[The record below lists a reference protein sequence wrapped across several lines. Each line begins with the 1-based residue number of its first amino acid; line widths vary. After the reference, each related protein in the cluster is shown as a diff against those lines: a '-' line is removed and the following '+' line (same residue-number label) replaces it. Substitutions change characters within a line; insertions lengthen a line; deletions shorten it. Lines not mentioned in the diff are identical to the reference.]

1 MYYMNRTIF
10 KIGLLP
16 SVFFC
21 FNGLY
26 AQNTDSTKASK
37 IDEIVVT
44 AYGVKKEKKALGYSF
59 QDVKGQTLVD
69 AKETNVTNALVGKVS
84 GLQVIK
90 AGFGPASS
98 SRINLRGFNSF
109 KGDNQPL
116 IVVDGVPLSNSLGSK
131 PRKNDGNY
139 NNDFWNPDLDMGN
152 GLSDINAD
160 DIESISVLK
169 GGAASALYGSR
180 GGNGVILITTKT
192 GKKKGG
198 LGITYSTSLGFETL
212 FMKPD
217 MQKSF
222 GLGLTGIPNP
232 ANSDNTSSWGPSFET
247 SGAKRYD
254 NLKNFF
260 KTGINSQHTL
270 SFQENLGEGTSLY
283 TSANYLNDNSQIP
296 NSKYERFNFMAK
308 MNSTFGANKRWT
320 SEMKAQYISTKA
332 KNRPSGGQGDGNYYP
347 TILLMPQDID
357 IRSYREGQTQN
368 EVTSRWIT
376 PNGINPYWTAYNA
389 LNADK
394 KDRFLLN
401 GYLKYQFNDWL
412 SADVRLGTDFY
423 SLNSD
428 ARVWTGSSRKNSYA
442 TNEEKFYENNYIASL
457 TAKKDN
463 LFGKWGGSV
472 SVYGQMMES
481 RTKAMYFATQN
492 LILPN
497 VFSVS
502 NTSDLAAIANN
513 EVDFWKK
520 INSVFA
526 AAEINYDGYWF
537 INATARNDWS
547 STLNLE
553 NRSYFYPSISTSL
566 VLTEMLNKMNGTT
579 SKVLTF
585 AKLRAAY
592 AVTGNSLNPYEL
604 YNDYVPST
612 DPTGHI
618 ILSRKKILYNAN
630 LQAEKLK
637 TFEVGLDLKFFNRVS
652 LDVSYFNNNATKQLI
667 DLPMNP
673 LSGYEK
679 MKISSGGLHNRGIE
693 VVANSDIFKNENFVW
708 NINANFSKLKSVI
721 DEINDQVSI
730 YPLGGFDNAGFFA
743 QVGKPY
749 GAIYGTKF
757 LRVEDANSPYFG
769 KLIVG
774 ENGLPQ
780 AAPDP
785 AYLGDQNPRALFGFT
800 NSFVYKNI
808 GLSFLIDGRI
818 GGKFF
823 SSTQVALQRAGL
835 AADTA
840 PGGRRDNFVVDAVVA
855 QAGGGYTNNTKE
867 VTQQDYWAAVT
878 TGNLGITEQNIYD
891 ATNIRL
897 RNIQVSYSFPK
908 SIFQKLALQSAK
920 VSFTANNVWMI
931 YSKAKGIDPESVFA
945 INSNAVGF
953 ENMAFPTTRSYLFTI
968 TLGF

>member
-1 MYYMNRTIF
+1 
-10 KIGLLP
+10 
-16 SVFFC
+16 
-21 FNGLY
+21 
-26 AQNTDSTKASK
+26 
-37 IDEIVVT
+37 
-44 AYGVKKEKKALGYSF
+44 
-59 QDVKGQTLVD
+59 
-69 AKETNVTNALVGKVS
+69 
-84 GLQVIK
+84 
-90 AGFGPASS
+90 
-98 SRINLRGFNSF
+98 
-109 KGDNQPL
+109 
-116 IVVDGVPLSNSLGSK
+116 
-131 PRKNDGNY
+131 
-139 NNDFWNPDLDMGN
+139 
-152 GLSDINAD
+152 
-160 DIESISVLK
+160 
-169 GGAASALYGSR
+169 
-180 GGNGVILITTKT
+180 
-192 GKKKGG
+192 
-198 LGITYSTSLGFETL
+198 
-212 FMKPD
+212 
-217 MQKSF
+217 
-222 GLGLTGIPNP
+222 
-232 ANSDNTSSWGPSFET
+232 
-247 SGAKRYD
+247 
-254 NLKNFF
+254 
-260 KTGINSQHTL
+260 
-270 SFQENLGEGTSLY
+270 
-283 TSANYLNDNSQIP
+283 
-296 NSKYERFNFMAK
+296 
-308 MNSTFGANKRWT
+308 
-320 SEMKAQYISTKA
+320 
-332 KNRPSGGQGDGNYYP
+332 
-347 TILLMPQDID
+347 MPQNID
-357 IRSYREGQTQN
+357 IRDYQAGQTQN
-368 EVTSRWIT
+368 DITSRWIT
-376 PNGINPYWTAYNA
+376 PNGINPYWSAYNS

-481 RTKAMYFATQN
+481 RTKALYFSTQN
-492 LILPN
+492 LIVPN
-497 VFSVS
+497 VFSVN
-502 NTSDLAAIANN
+502 NTSDLAGIANN

-547 STLNLE
+547 STLTIE

-566 VLTEMLNKMNGTT
+566 VLTEMLNKLNGTT
-579 SKVLTF
+579 SKILTF

-604 YNDYVPST
+604 YNTYKLGA
-612 DPTGHI
+612 DPGGHAV
-618 ILSRKKILYNAN
+618 LGRKKILYNSN
-630 LQAEKLK
+630 LQAEELK
-637 TFEVGLDLKFFNRVS
+637 TFEVGADLKFFNRVS
-652 LDVSYFNNNATKQLI
+652 LDLSYFRNSASGQLI

-673 LSGYEK
+673 LSGYEAK
-679 MKISSGGLHNRGIE
+679 KISSGGLRNSGIE
-693 VVANSDIFKNENFVW
+693 IVLNTDIFKNEVFAW
-708 NINANFSKLKSVI
+708 NVNANFSKLKSVI
-721 DEINDQVSI
+721 DKIDDNVLK
-730 YPLGGFDNAGFFA
+730 YPLAGFDNVGIFA
-743 QVGKPY
+743 EVGRPY

-757 LRVEDANSPYFG
+757 LRVEDPNSPNFG

-780 AAPDP
+780 ATPDQY
-785 AYLGDQNPRALFGFT
+785 YLGDQTPRALFGFT

-808 GLSFLIDGRI
+808 GFSFLIDGRI
-818 GGKFF
+818 GGKFY
-823 SSTQVALQRAGL
+823 SSTQSALQKVGL

-840 PGGRRDNFVVDAVVA
+840 PGGRRDNFVLDAVV
-855 QAGGGYTNNTKE
+855 QQNGGGYVSNTKE
-867 VTQQDYWAAVT
+867 ITQQDYWAAVT
-878 TGNLGITEQNIYD
+878 AGNLGITEQNIYD

-897 RNIQVSYSFPK
+897 RNVQVSYSFPK

>member
-1 MYYMNRTIF
+1 MNKTII
-10 KIGLLP
+10 KAGLL
-16 SVFFC
+16 SSLFFC
-21 FNGLY
+21 FTELS
-26 AQNTDSTKASK
+26 AQRTDSAKVGK
-37 IDEIVVT
+37 IDEVVVT
-44 AYGVKKEKKALGYSF
+44 AYGVKKEKKSLGYSF

-69 AKETNVTNALVGKVS
+69 AKETNVTNALAGKVA

-90 AGFGPASS
+90 GGFGAASS
-98 SRINLRGFNSF
+98 SKINLRGFNSL

-116 IVVDGVPLSNSLGSK
+116 IVVDGVPLSNSAGSK
-131 PRKNDGNY
+131 AKQNDGY
-139 NNDFWNPDLDMGN
+139 FNNDFWNPDLDMGN
-152 GLSDINAD
+152 GLADINAD

-192 GKKKGG
+192 GKRKGG
-198 LGITYSTSLGFETL
+198 LGITYSTSLGFESI

-222 GLGLTGIPNP
+222 GLGLNGV
-232 ANSDNTSSWGPSFET
+232 ANSAHSDNSSSWGPALDGSNM
-247 SGAKRYD
+247 KRYD

-296 NSKYERFNFMAK
+296 NSKFERFNFMAK
-308 MNSTFGANKRWT
+308 MNSNFGANKRWT
-320 SEMKAQYISTKA
+320 SEVKVQYISTKA
-332 KNRPSGGQGDGNYYP
+332 KNRPSGGKGDGNYYP
-347 TILLMPQDID
+347 NILLMPQNID
-357 IRSYREGQTQN
+357 IRDYEQGQTQN
-368 EVTSRWIT
+368 DVKSRWIT
-376 PNGINPYWTAYNA
+376 PTGINPYWSAYNS

-412 SADVRLGTDFY
+412 SGDVRVGTDFY
-423 SLNSD
+423 ALNAD
-428 ARVWTGSSRKNSYA
+428 ARVWTGSSRRNSYA
-442 TNEEKFYENNYIASL
+442 TSEEKFYENNYIASL

-463 LFGKWGGSV
+463 LFGKWGGSL

-481 RTKAMYFATQN
+481 RTKAIYFSTQN
-492 LILPN
+492 LIVPN
-497 VFSVS
+497 AFSVN
-502 NTSDLAAIANN
+502 NTSDIAGIANN
-513 EVDFWKK
+513 EIDFWKK

-526 AAEINYDGYWF
+526 SAEINYDGYWF

-547 STLNLE
+547 STLILE

-566 VLTEMLNKMNGTT
+566 VLTEMLNKLNGTN

-604 YNDYVPST
+604 YNTYKLGA
-612 DPTGHI
+612 DPGGHA
-618 ILSRKKILYNAN
+618 ILGRKKILYDPN
-630 LQAEKLK
+630 LHAEKLK
-637 TFEVGLDLKFFNRVS
+637 TFEVGADLKFFNRVS
-652 LDVSYFNNNATKQLI
+652 LDVSYFRNTATDQLI

-673 LSGYEK
+673 LSGYENK
-679 MKISSGGLHNRGIE
+679 KISSGGLSNSGIE
-693 VVANSDIFKNENFVW
+693 IVVNTDIFKKQNFTW
-708 NINANFSKLKSVI
+708 NVNANFSKLKSVI
-721 DEINDQVSI
+721 DRIDGEVLK
-730 YPLGGFDNAGFFA
+730 YPLAGFDNVSFFA
-743 QVGKPY
+743 EVGKPY
-749 GAIYGTKF
+749 GSIYGTKF
-757 LRVEDANSPYFG
+757 LRVEDPNSPQYG

-774 ENGLPQ
+774 LNGLPQ
-780 AAPDP
+780 ATAEQY
-785 AYLGDQNPRALFGFT
+785 YLGDQTPRALFGIT
-800 NSFVYKNI
+800 NSFVYKNF

-818 GGKFF
+818 GGKFY
-823 SSTQVALQRAGL
+823 SSTQSALQKVGL
-835 AADTA
+835 ASDTA
-840 PGGRRDNFVVDAVVA
+840 PGGRRDNFVLDAVV
-855 QAGGGYTNNTKE
+855 QQNGGYISNTKE
-867 VTQQDYWAAVT
+867 ITQQDYWAAVT
-878 TGNLGITEQNIYD
+878 AGNLGITEQNIYD

-897 RNIQVSYSFPK
+897 RNIQVSYNFPK
-908 SIFQKLALQSAK
+908 SLFQKFALQSAK

-953 ENMAFPTTRSYLFTI
+953 ENLSFPTTRSYLFSI

>member
-1 MYYMNRTIF
+1 MNRTII

-16 SVFFC
+16 SLFFC
-21 FNGLY
+21 LNGMY
-26 AQNTDSTKASK
+26 AQTKDSIKTSK
-37 IDEIVVT
+37 IDEVVVT

-59 QDVKGQTLVD
+59 QDVKGQALVD
-69 AKETNVTNALVGKVS
+69 AKETNVTNALTGKVA

-90 AGFGPASS
+90 GGFGPASS
-98 SRINLRGFNSF
+98 SKINLRGFNSF

-131 PRKNDGNY
+131 PKQNDGY
-139 NNDFWNPDLDMGN
+139 FNNDFWNPDLDMGN
-152 GLSDINAD
+152 GLGDINAE
-160 DIESISVLK
+160 DIETISVLK

-192 GKKKGG
+192 GKKRGG
-198 LGITYSTSLGFETL
+198 LGITYSTSLGFETI
-212 FMKPD
+212 FMKPE

-222 GLGLTGIPNP
+222 GLGLNGAPNLP
-232 ANSDNTSSWGPSFET
+232 NSDNSSSWGPSIEM
-247 SGAKRYD
+247 SGKQRYD
-254 NLKNFF
+254 NLDNFF

-296 NSKYERFNFMAK
+296 NSRFERFNFMAK

-320 SEMKAQYISTKA
+320 SEVKAQYISTKA
-332 KNRPSGGQGDGNYYP
+332 KNRPSGGKGNGNYYAD
-347 TILLMPQDID
+347 ILQMPQDID
-357 IRSYREGQTQN
+357 IRDYREGQTQN
-368 EVTSRWIT
+368 NVKSRWIT
-376 PNGINPYWTAYNA
+376 PNGINPYWSAYNS

-423 SLNSD
+423 ALNAD
-428 ARVWTGSSRKNSYA
+428 AKVWTGSSRNNAYA
-442 TNEEKFYENNYIASL
+442 TSEEKFYENNYIASI

-481 RTKAMYFATQN
+481 RTKALYFSTQS
-492 LILPN
+492 LIVPN
-497 VFSVS
+497 VFSVV
-502 NTSDLAAIANN
+502 NTKDLAGIANN

-547 STLNLE
+547 STLTIE

-566 VLTEMLNKMNGTT
+566 VVTEMLSKLNGTT

-592 AVTGNSLNPYEL
+592 AITGNSLNPYEL
-604 YNDYVPST
+604 YNTYKLAA
-612 DPTGHI
+612 DPNGQAV
-618 ILSRKKILYNAN
+618 LGRKKILYNSN
-630 LQAEKLK
+630 LHAEKLK
-637 TFEVGLDLKFFNRVS
+637 TFEVGADLKFFNRVS
-652 LDVSYFNNNATKQLI
+652 LDVSYFRNNATGQLI

-673 LSGYEK
+673 LSGYEAK
-679 MKISSGGLHNRGIE
+679 KISSGGLRNSGIE
-693 VVANSDIFKNENFVW
+693 VVLNTDVFKKDNFVW
-708 NINANFSKLKSVI
+708 NVNANFSKLKSTI
-721 DEINDQVSI
+721 DKIDGEVLK
-730 YPLGGFDNAGFFA
+730 YPLSGFDNVTFFA
-743 QVGKPY
+743 EVGRPF

-757 LRVEDANSPYFG
+757 LRVEDPGSPYFG

-780 AAPDP
+780 STAEQY
-785 AYLGDQNPRALFGFT
+785 YLGDQNPRALFGFT
-800 NSFVYKNI
+800 NSFVYKNF

-818 GGKFF
+818 GGKFY
-823 SSTQVALQRAGL
+823 SSTQSALQKAGL

-840 PGGRRDNFVVDAVVA
+840 PGGRRDNFVLDAVV
-855 QAGGGYTNNTKE
+855 QQNGTYTSNTKE

-878 TGNLGITEQNIYD
+878 AGNLGITEQNIYD

-931 YSKAKGIDPESVFA
+931 YSKSKGIDPESVFA

-953 ENMAFPTTRSYLFTI
+953 ENLAFPTTRSYLFTV

>member
-1 MYYMNRTIF
+1 MKKTII
-10 KIGLLP
+10 KAGLLP
-16 SVFFC
+16 SLFFC
-21 FNGLY
+21 FARLS
-26 AQNTDSTKASK
+26 AQHTDSAKVGK
-37 IDEIVVT
+37 IDEVVVT
-44 AYGVKKEKKALGYSF
+44 AYGVKKEKKSLGYSF

-69 AKETNVTNALVGKVS
+69 AKETNVTNALAGKVA

-90 AGFGPASS
+90 GGFGAASS
-98 SRINLRGFNSF
+98 SKINLRGFNSL

-116 IVVDGVPLSNSLGSK
+116 IVVDGIPLSNSAGSK
-131 PRKNDGNY
+131 AKQNDGY
-139 NNDFWNPDLDMGN
+139 FNNDFWNPDLDMGN
-152 GLSDINAD
+152 GLADINAD

-192 GKKKGG
+192 GKRKGG
-198 LGITYSTSLGFETL
+198 LGITYSTSLGFETI

-217 MQKSF
+217 IQHSF
-222 GLGLTGIPNP
+222 GLGLNGVANS
-232 ANSDNTSSWGPSFET
+232 ANSDNSSSWGPAFEGST
-247 SGAKRYD
+247 MKRYD

-296 NSKYERFNFMAK
+296 NSKFERFNFMAK
-308 MNSTFGANKRWT
+308 MNSNFGANKRWT
-320 SEMKAQYISTKA
+320 SEVKVQYISTKA
-332 KNRPSGGQGDGNYYP
+332 KNRPSGGKGDGNYYP
-347 TILLMPQDID
+347 NILLMPQNID
-357 IRSYREGQTQN
+357 IRDYEEGQRQN
-368 EVTSRWIT
+368 DVKSRWIT
-376 PNGINPYWTAYNA
+376 PNGINPYWSAYNG

-401 GYLKYQFNDWL
+401 GYLKYQFNNWL
-412 SADVRLGTDFY
+412 SGDVRAGTDFY
-423 SLNSD
+423 ALNAD
-428 ARVWTGSSRKNSYA
+428 ARVWTGSSRRNSYA

-457 TAKKDN
+457 TAKRDN
-463 LFGKWGGSV
+463 LFGNWGGAFSI
-472 SVYGQMMES
+472 YGQMMES
-481 RTKAMYFATQN
+481 RTKAIYFSTQN
-492 LILPN
+492 LIVPN
-497 VFSVS
+497 VFSVN
-502 NTSDLAAIANN
+502 NTSDIAGIANN
-513 EVDFWKK
+513 EIDFWKK

-526 AAEINYDGYWF
+526 SAEINYDGYWF

-547 STLNLE
+547 STLILE

-566 VLTEMLNKMNGTT
+566 VLTEMLNKLNGTN

-604 YNDYVPST
+604 YNNYKLGA
-612 DPTGHI
+612 DPGGHA
-618 ILSRKKILYNAN
+618 ILGRKKILYDPN
-630 LQAEKLK
+630 LHAEKLK
-637 TFEVGLDLKFFNRVS
+637 TFEVGADLKFFNRIS
-652 LDVSYFNNNATKQLI
+652 LDVSYFRNTASEQLV

-673 LSGYEK
+673 LSGYEYK
-679 MKISSGGLHNRGIE
+679 KISSGGLSNSGIE
-693 VVANSDIFKNENFVW
+693 IVLNTDIFKKENFTW

-721 DEINDQVSI
+721 DRIDGEVSK
-730 YPLGGFDNAGFFA
+730 YPLGGFDNVAFFA
-743 QVGKPY
+743 EVGKPY
-749 GAIYGTKF
+749 GSIYGTKF
-757 LRVEDANSPYFG
+757 LRVEDSNSPYYG

-774 ENGLPQ
+774 LNGLPQ
-780 AAPDP
+780 ATAEQY
-785 AYLGDQNPRALFGFT
+785 YLGDQTPRALFGIT
-800 NSFVYKNI
+800 NSFLYKNF

-818 GGKFF
+818 GGKFY
-823 SSTQVALQRAGL
+823 SSTQSALQKVGL
-835 AADTA
+835 ASDTA
-840 PGGRRDNFVVDAVVA
+840 PGGRRDNFILDAVV
-855 QAGGGYTNNTKE
+855 QQNGGYTSNTKE

-878 TGNLGITEQNIYD
+878 AGNLGITEQNIYD

-897 RNIQVSYSFPK
+897 RNVQVSYNFPK

-953 ENMAFPTTRSYLFTI
+953 ENLAFPTTRSYLFSI

>member
-1 MYYMNRTIF
+1 MNRTII

-16 SVFFC
+16 SLFFC
-21 FNGLY
+21 LNGLY

-90 AGFGPASS
+90 GGFGPASS

-116 IVVDGVPLSNSLGSK
+116 IVVDGVPLSNNLGSK
-131 PRKNDGNY
+131 PKQNDGNY

-152 GLSDINAD
+152 GLGDINAD

-198 LGITYSTSLGFETL
+198 LGITYSTSLGFETI

-222 GLGLTGIPNP
+222 GLGLNGTPNP
-232 ANSDNTSSWGPSFET
+232 ENSDNTSSWGPAFEG
-247 SGAKRYD
+247 SNMQRYD
-254 NLKNFF
+254 NLKSFF

-270 SFQENLGEGTSLY
+270 SFQENLGEGSSLY

-296 NSKYERFNFMAK
+296 NSKFERFNFMAK

-320 SEMKAQYISTKA
+320 SEVKVQYISSKA
-332 KNRPSGGQGDGNYYP
+332 KNRPSGGQGDGNYYRN
-347 TILLMPQDID
+347 ILLMPQNID
-357 IRSYREGQTQN
+357 IRDYRAGQTQN
-368 EVTSRWIT
+368 EVNSRWIT
-376 PNGINPYWTAYNA
+376 PNGINPYWSAYNS

-423 SLNSD
+423 ALNSD
-428 ARVWTGSSRKNSYA
+428 ARVWTGSSRRNAYA
-442 TNEEKFYENNYIASL
+442 TGEEKFYENNYIASL

-463 LFGKWGGSV
+463 LFGKWGGSL

-481 RTKAMYFATQN
+481 RTKALYFSTQN
-492 LILPN
+492 LIVPN
-497 VFSVS
+497 VFSVN
-502 NTSDLAAIANN
+502 NTSDLAGIANN

-547 STLNLE
+547 STLSIE

-566 VLTEMLNKMNGTT
+566 VLTEMLSKLNGST

-604 YNDYVPST
+604 YNTYKLGA
-612 DPTGHI
+612 DPNGGAV
-618 ILSRKKILYNAN
+618 LGRKKILYNSN

-637 TFEVGLDLKFFNRVS
+637 TFEVGADLKFFNRVS
-652 LDVSYFNNNATKQLI
+652 LDVSYFRNNATGQLI

-679 MKISSGGLHNRGIE
+679 MKISSGGLRNSGIE
-693 VVANSDIFKNENFVW
+693 VVLNTDILKNENFVW
-708 NINANFSKLKSVI
+708 NFNANFSKLKSVI
-721 DEINDQVSI
+721 DKIDGSVLK
-730 YPLGGFDNAGFFA
+730 YPLIDGFDNVGIFA
-743 QVGKPY
+743 EVGMPY

-757 LRVEDANSPYFG
+757 LRVEDVNSPYYG

-780 AAPDP
+780 ATPDQY
-785 AYLGDQNPRALFGFT
+785 YLGDQTPRALFGFT
-800 NSFVYKNI
+800 NSFAYKNFGI
-808 GLSFLIDGRI
+808 SFLIDGRI

-823 SSTQVALQRAGL
+823 SSTQSALQRVGL

-840 PGGRRDNFVVDAVVA
+840 PGGRRNNFVVDAVVA
-855 QAGGGYTNNTKE
+855 QNGGGYTANTKE
-867 VTQQDYWAAVT
+867 ITQQDYWAAVT
-878 TGNLGITEQNIYD
+878 AGNLGITEQNIYD

-897 RNIQVSYSFPK
+897 RNVQVSYSFPK
-908 SIFQKLALQSAK
+908 SIFEKLALQSAK

-953 ENMAFPTTRSYLFTI
+953 ENLAFPTTRSYLFTI

>member
-1 MYYMNRTIF
+1 MNRTIF
-10 KIGLLP
+10 KIGFLP

-21 FNGLY
+21 LNGLY
-26 AQNTDSTKASK
+26 AQSTDSTEASK

-59 QDVKGQTLVD
+59 QDVKGQALVD
-69 AKETNVTNALVGKVS
+69 ARETNVTNALVGKVS

-90 AGFGPASS
+90 GGFGPASS

-116 IVVDGVPLSNSLGSK
+116 IVVDGVPLSNNLGTK
-131 PRKNDGNY
+131 PKQNDGIY

-192 GKKKGG
+192 GKRKGG

-212 FMKPD
+212 FIKPD
-217 MQKSF
+217 MQTSF
-222 GLGLTGIPNP
+222 ALGLNGISNP
-232 ANSDNTSSWGPSFET
+232 ANSDNTSSWGPAFEG
-247 SGAKRYD
+247 SNMKRFD
-254 NLKNFF
+254 NLSSFF

-308 MNSTFGANKRWT
+308 MNSTFGANKRWA

-332 KNRPSGGQGDGNYYP
+332 KNRPSGGRGDGNYYSN
-347 TILLMPQDID
+347 ILLMPQNID
-357 IRSYREGQTQN
+357 IKEYREGQTQN
-368 EVTSRWIT
+368 EVKSRWIT
-376 PNGINPYWTAYNA
+376 PNGINPYWSAYNS

-423 SLNSD
+423 ALNAD
-428 ARVWTGSSRKNSYA
+428 ARVWTGSSRKNAYA
-442 TNEEKFYENNYIASL
+442 TSEEKFYENNYIASI

-463 LFGKWGGSV
+463 LFGKWGGSI

-481 RTKAMYFATQN
+481 RTKALYFSTQN
-492 LILPN
+492 LIVPN
-497 VFSVS
+497 VFSVN
-502 NTSDLAAIANN
+502 NTSDLAGIANN

-547 STLNLE
+547 STLNIE

-566 VLTEMLNKMNGTT
+566 VLTEMLDKLNGTS

-592 AVTGNSLNPYEL
+592 AVTGNSLEPYEL
-604 YNDYVPST
+604 YNTYRLAADPS
-612 DPTGHI
+612 GHAV
-618 ILSRKKILYNAN
+618 LGRKKILYDPN
-630 LQAEKLK
+630 LQAEKLN
-637 TFEVGLDLKFFNRVS
+637 TFEVGADLKFFNRLS
-652 LDVSYFNNNATKQLI
+652 LDISYFSNTATKQLI
-667 DLPMNP
+667 NLPMNP
-673 LSGYEK
+673 LSGYESR
-679 MKISSGGLHNRGIE
+679 KINAGKLRNSGIE
-693 VVANSDIFKNENFVW
+693 VVLNTDIFKKENFTW
-708 NINANFSKLKSVI
+708 NINANFSKLKSEVK
-721 DEINDQVSI
+721 EISESVLK
-730 YPLGGFDNAGFFA
+730 YPLGGYDNVTFFA
-743 QVGKPY
+743 EVGNPY

-757 LRVEDANSPYFG
+757 LRVEDPNSPSFG

-780 AAPDP
+780 ATADQ
-785 AYLGDQNPRALFGFT
+785 YYVGDQTPRALFGFT
-800 NSFVYKNI
+800 NSFVYKNF

-818 GGKFF
+818 GGKFY
-823 SSTQVALQRAGL
+823 SSTQSALQRAGL

-840 PGGRRDNFVVDAVVA
+840 PGGRRDNFILDAVV
-855 QAGGGYTNNTKE
+855 QQNGGGYASNTKE
-867 VTQQDYWAAVT
+867 ITRQDYWGAVT
-878 TGNLGITEQNIYD
+878 AGNLGITEQNIYD

-953 ENMAFPTTRSYLFTI
+953 ENLAFPTTRSYLFTI

>member
-59 QDVKGQTLVD
+59 QDVKGQTLVE
-69 AKETNVTNALVGKVS
+69 AKETNVTNALVGKVA

-90 AGFGPASS
+90 AGFGPGSS
-98 SRINLRGFNSF
+98 SKINLRGFNSF

-116 IVVDGVPLSNSLGSK
+116 IVVDGVPLSNSTGAK
-131 PRKNDGNY
+131 PKQQDGVF

-152 GLSDINAD
+152 GLSDLNAE

-180 GGNGVILITTKT
+180 GGNGVILITTKS

-198 LGITYSTSLGFETL
+198 VGISYSTSLGFETI
-212 FMKPD
+212 FMKPK
-217 MQKSF
+217 MQHSF
-222 GLGLTGIPNP
+222 TQGSNGLPNP
-232 ANSDNTSSWGPSFET
+232 ANSDNTTSWGPAFTESMQ
-247 SGAKRYD
+247 RYD
-254 NLKNFF
+254 NLDNFF
-260 KTGINSQHTL
+260 KTGVNSQHNL
-270 SFQENLGEGTSLY
+270 SFQGNLGEGTSLY
-283 TSANYLNDNSQIP
+283 TSAAYLNDNSQIP
-296 NSKYERFNFMAK
+296 NSKYERFNFTAK
-308 MNSTFGANKRWT
+308 MNSTFGASKRWT
-320 SEMKAQYISTKA
+320 TEMKVQYISTKA
-332 KNRPSGGQGDGNYYP
+332 NNRPSGGQGDGNYYP
-347 TILLMPQDID
+347 AILLMPQNIN
-357 IRSYREGQTQN
+357 IRDYREGQTQN

-376 PNGINPYWTAYNA
+376 PNGINPYWSAYNS

-412 SADVRLGTDFY
+412 SGDVRLGTDFY
-423 SLNSD
+423 ALNAD

-442 TNEEKFYENNYIASL
+442 TSEEKFYENNYIASL

-463 LFGKWGGSV
+463 LFGKWGGSF
-472 SVYGQMMES
+472 SIYGQMMET
-481 RTKAMYFATQN
+481 RTKAMYFSTQN
-492 LILPN
+492 LIVPN
-497 VFSVS
+497 AFNVK
-502 NTSDLAAIANN
+502 NTSDNAAAANT
-513 EVDFWKK
+513 EIDLWKK

-537 INATARNDWS
+537 VNATTRTDWS
-547 STLNLE
+547 STLSIE
-553 NRSYFYPSISTSL
+553 NRSYIYNSISSSL
-566 VLTEMLNKMNGTT
+566 VLTDMLNKLNGF
-579 SKVLTF
+579 SSNMLSF

-592 AVTGNSLNPYEL
+592 AVTGNSLEPYEL
-604 YNDYVPST
+604 YNNYALST
-612 DPTGHI
+612 DPNGHI
-618 ILSRKKILYNAN
+618 TLSRKKILYNAN

-637 TFEVGLDLKFFNRVS
+637 TFEVGTDLKFFNRIS
-652 LDVSYFNNNATKQLI
+652 LDVSYFHNSATGQLI

-679 MKISSGGLHNRGIE
+679 AKISSGGLN
-693 VVANSDIFKNENFVW
+693 NSGFEFVLNTDVFKNENFTW
-708 NINANFSKLKSVI
+708 NVNANFSKLKSVV
-721 DEINDQVSI
+721 DEINGDVLN
-730 YPLGGFDNAGFFA
+730 YPLGGFDNVTFFSA
-743 QVGKPY
+743 VGKPY

-757 LRVEDANSPYFG
+757 LRVEDPNSPYFG

-774 ENGLPQ
+774 QNGLPQ
-780 AAPDP
+780 GTSDQHF
-785 AYLGDQNPRALFGFT
+785 LGDQTPRALFGFT
-800 NSFVYKNI
+800 NSFVYKNF

-823 SSTQVALQRAGL
+823 SATQFALQRAGL
-835 AADTA
+835 AEDTA
-840 PGGRRDNFVVDAVVA
+840 PGGKRDNFVVDAVV
-855 QAGGGYTNNTKE
+855 QQNGGGYTSNTKE
-867 VTQQDYWAAVT
+867 ITQQDYWAAVT

>member
-1 MYYMNRTIF
+1 MNRTII

-16 SVFFC
+16 SLFFC
-21 FNGLY
+21 LNGLY

-90 AGFGPASS
+90 GGFGPASS

-116 IVVDGVPLSNSLGSK
+116 IVVDGVPLSNNLGSK
-131 PRKNDGNY
+131 PKKNDGNY

-192 GKKKGG
+192 GKRKGG
-198 LGITYSTSLGFETL
+198 VGINYSTSLGFETI

-217 MQKSF
+217 LQKNF
-222 GLGLTGIPNP
+222 GMGLSGTVNP
-232 ANSDNTSSWGPSFET
+232 ENSENTTSWGPAINGS
-247 SGAKRYD
+247 RYD
-254 NLKNFF
+254 NIKNFF
-260 KTGINSQHTL
+260 RTGVNSQHNL
-270 SFQENLGEGTSLY
+270 SFQGNLGEGTSLY
-283 TSANYLNDNSQIP
+283 TSAGYLNDNSQIP

-320 SEMKAQYISTKA
+320 TEMKAQYISAKT
-332 KNRPSGGQGDGNYYP
+332 KNRPSGGQGDANYYP
-347 TILLMPQDID
+347 AILLMPQDID
-357 IRSYREGQTQN
+357 IRNYREGQTQN
-368 EVTSRWIT
+368 EVKSQWIT

-412 SADVRLGTDFY
+412 SADARVGTDFY

-428 ARVWTGSSRKNSYA
+428 ARVWTGSSRRNSYA
-442 TNEEKFYENNYIASL
+442 TNEEKFYENNYILSL

-472 SVYGQMMES
+472 SLYGQMMES
-481 RTKAMYFATQN
+481 RTKAIYFATQN

-497 VFSVS
+497 VFSVN
-502 NTSDLAAIANN
+502 NTSDLAGIANN

-547 STLNLE
+547 STLSIE

-566 VLTEMLNKMNGTT
+566 VLTDMLNKLNGTT

-604 YNDYVPST
+604 YNDYILST

-618 ILSRKKILYNAN
+618 ILSRKKMLYNAN
-630 LQAEKLK
+630 LQAEKLN
-637 TFEVGLDLKFFNRVS
+637 TFEVGADLKFFNRIS
-652 LDVSYFNNNATKQLI
+652 LDVSYFNNNATNQLI

-679 MKISSGGLHNRGIE
+679 MKISSGGLHNSGIE
-693 VVANSDIFKNENFVW
+693 VVANSDIFRSENFTW
-708 NINANFSKLKSVI
+708 NINANFSKLNSVI
-721 DEINDQVSI
+721 DKINDDVSI
-730 YPLGGFDNAGFFA
+730 YPLGGFDTVTFNA

-749 GAIYGTKF
+749 GAIYGTRF
-757 LRVEDANSPYFG
+757 LRVEDPNSPYFG
-769 KLIVG
+769 KLIVDG
-774 ENGLPQ
+774 NGLPLGGGI
-780 AAPDP
+780 D
-785 AYLGDQNPRALFGFT
+785 YLGDQNPRALFGLT
-800 NSFVYKNI
+800 NSFVYKNF

-823 SSTQVALQRAGL
+823 SSTQLALQRAGL

-840 PGGRRDNFVVDAVVA
+840 PGGRRDNFIVDAVVE
-855 QAGGGYTNNTKE
+855 QNGGYTTNTKE
-867 VTQQDYWAAVT
+867 VTQEDYWSAVT
-878 TGNLGITEQNIYD
+878 SNNLGITEQNIYD

-897 RNIQVSYSFPK
+897 RNVQVSYNFPK
-908 SIFQKLALQSAK
+908 HIFEKLALQSAK

-953 ENMAFPTTRSYLFTI
+953 ENLAFPTTRSYLFTI

>member
-1 MYYMNRTIF
+1 MNRTIF
-10 KIGLLP
+10 KIGFLP

-59 QDVKGQTLVD
+59 QDVKGQALVD
-69 AKETNVTNALVGKVS
+69 ARETNVTNALVGKVS

-90 AGFGPASS
+90 GGFGPASS

-116 IVVDGVPLSNSLGSK
+116 IVVDGVPLSNNVGSK
-131 PRKNDGNY
+131 PRQNDGY
-139 NNDFWNPDLDMGN
+139 FNNDFWNPDLDMGN

-192 GKKKGG
+192 GKKRGG

-217 MQKSF
+217 MQTSF
-222 GLGLTGIPNP
+222 ALGLNGISNP
-232 ANSDNTSSWGPSFET
+232 ANSDNTSSWGPAFEG
-247 SGAKRYD
+247 SNMKRFD
-254 NLKNFF
+254 NLSSFF

-270 SFQENLGEGTSLY
+270 SFQESLGEGTSLY

-320 SEMKAQYISTKA
+320 SEMKAQYISTKVR
-332 KNRPSGGQGDGNYYP
+332 NRPSGGRGDGNYYSN
-347 TILLMPQDID
+347 ILLMPQNID
-357 IRSYREGQTQN
+357 IKEYREGQTQN
-368 EVTSRWIT
+368 EVKSRWIT
-376 PNGINPYWTAYNA
+376 PNGINPYWSAYNS

-394 KDRFLLN
+394 KDRFLFN

-423 SLNSD
+423 ALNAD
-428 ARVWTGSSRKNSYA
+428 ARVWTGSSRKNAYA
-442 TNEEKFYENNYIASL
+442 TSEEKFYENNYIASL

-463 LFGKWGGSV
+463 LFGKWGGSI

-481 RTKAMYFATQN
+481 RTKALYFSTQN
-492 LILPN
+492 LIVPN
-497 VFSVS
+497 VFSVN
-502 NTSDLAAIANN
+502 NTSDLAGIANN

-547 STLNLE
+547 STLNIE

-566 VLTEMLNKMNGTT
+566 VLSEMLDKLNGTT
-579 SKVLTF
+579 SKILTF

-604 YNDYVPST
+604 YNTYKLGADPS
-612 DPTGHI
+612 GHAV
-618 ILSRKKILYNAN
+618 LGRKKILYNPN
-630 LQAEKLK
+630 LQAEELK
-637 TFEVGLDLKFFNRVS
+637 TFEVGADLKFFNRVS
-652 LDVSYFNNNATKQLI
+652 LDVSYFRNSASGQLI

-673 LSGYEK
+673 LSGYESK
-679 MKISSGGLHNRGIE
+679 KISSGGLRNSGIE
-693 VVANSDIFKNENFVW
+693 IVLNTDIFKKENFTW
-708 NINANFSKLKSVI
+708 NVNANFSKLKSIINRI
-721 DEINDQVSI
+721 DGSVLK
-730 YPLGGFDNAGFFA
+730 YPLAGFDNVTFFA
-743 QVGKPY
+743 EVGSPY

-757 LRVEDANSPYFG
+757 LRVEDPNSPYFG

-780 AAPDP
+780 ATADQY
-785 AYLGDQNPRALFGFT
+785 YLGDQTPRALFGFT
-800 NSFVYKNI
+800 NSFVYKNF

-818 GGKFF
+818 GGKFY
-823 SSTQVALQRAGL
+823 SSTQSALQKVGL

-840 PGGRRDNFVVDAVVA
+840 PGGKRDNFILDAVI
-855 QAGGGYTNNTKE
+855 QQNGGGYISNTKE
-867 VTQQDYWAAVT
+867 ITQQDYWGAVT
-878 TGNLGITEQNIYD
+878 AGNLGITEQNIYD

-931 YSKAKGIDPESVFA
+931 YSKTKGIDPESVFA

-953 ENMAFPTTRSYLFTI
+953 ENLAFPTTRSYLFTI

>member
-1 MYYMNRTIF
+1 MNRTII

-16 SVFFC
+16 SLFFC
-21 FNGLY
+21 LNGMY
-26 AQNTDSTKASK
+26 AQTKDSLKTSK
-37 IDEIVVT
+37 IDEVVVT
-44 AYGVKKEKKALGYSF
+44 AYGVKKEKKSLGYSF

-69 AKETNVTNALVGKVS
+69 AKETNVTNALAGKVA

-90 AGFGPASS
+90 AGFGPGSS
-98 SRINLRGFNSF
+98 SKINLRGFNSF

-131 PRKNDGNY
+131 PKQNDGVF

-152 GLSDINAD
+152 GLSDLNSE
-160 DIESISVLK
+160 DIESVSVLK

-180 GGNGVILITTKT
+180 GGNGVILITTKS

-198 LGITYSTSLGFETL
+198 VGISYSTSLGFETI

-222 GLGLTGIPNP
+222 SQGSNGLVNP
-232 ANSDNTSSWGPSFET
+232 ANSDNTTSWGPAFTESMQ
-247 SGAKRYD
+247 RYD

-260 KTGINSQHTL
+260 KTGLNSQHNL
-270 SFQENLGEGTSLY
+270 SFQGNLGEGTSLY
-283 TSANYLNDNSQIP
+283 TSAGYLHDNSQIP
-296 NSKYERFNFMAK
+296 NSKYERFNFMGK

-320 SEMKAQYISTKA
+320 TEIKAQYISTKA
-332 KNRPSGGQGDGNYYP
+332 NNRPSGGQGDGNYYP
-347 TILLMPQDID
+347 AILLMPQNINITD
-357 IRSYREGQTQN
+357 YREGQTEN
-368 EVTSRWIT
+368 NVISRWIT
-376 PNGINPYWTAYNA
+376 PNGINPYWSAYNS

-394 KDRFLLN
+394 KDRIILN
-401 GYLKYQFNDWL
+401 AYLKYQFNNWL
-412 SADVRLGTDFY
+412 SSDVRLGTDFY
-423 SLNSD
+423 ALNAD
-428 ARVWTGSSRKNSYA
+428 ARVWTGSSRRNSYS
-442 TNEEKFYENNYIASL
+442 TSNEKFYENNYIASI

-472 SVYGQMMES
+472 SVYGQMMET
-481 RTKAMYFATQN
+481 RTKALYFTTQN
-492 LILPN
+492 LIIPN
-497 VFSVS
+497 AFNVK
-502 NTSDLAAIANN
+502 NTSDNASAANF
-513 EVDFWKK
+513 EVDLWKK

-537 INATARNDWS
+537 INATTRKDWS
-547 STLNLE
+547 STLSIE
-553 NRSYFYPSISTSL
+553 NRSYIYNSISSSL
-566 VLTEMLNKMNGTT
+566 VLTDMLNKLNGFN

-592 AVTGNSLNPYEL
+592 AVTGNGLEPYEL
-604 YNDYVPST
+604 YNNYALST
-612 DPTGHI
+612 DPNGHI
-618 ILSRKKILYNAN
+618 TLSRQKILYNAN

-637 TFEVGLDLKFFNRVS
+637 TFEVGADLKFFNRVS
-652 LDVSYFNNNATKQLI
+652 LDVSYFNNNATNQLI
-667 DLPMNP
+667 NLPMNP
-673 LSGYEK
+673 LSGYEN
-679 MKISSGGLHNRGIE
+679 MKISSGGLHNSGFE
-693 VVANSDIFKNENFVW
+693 FVLNTDILKKENFTW
-708 NINANFSKLKSVI
+708 NVNANFSLLKSNI
-721 DEINDQVSI
+721 DEINDNVSK
-730 YPLGGFDNAGFFA
+730 YPIGGFDNVTFYTE
-743 QVGKPY
+743 VGRPY

-757 LRVEDANSPYFG
+757 LRVEDPNSPYFG

-774 ENGLPQ
+774 QNGLPQ
-780 AAPDP
+780 ATLDQQ
-785 AYLGDQNPRALFGFT
+785 YLGDQTPRSLFGFT
-800 NSFVYKNI
+800 SSFVYKNI

-823 SSTQVALQRAGL
+823 SATQLALQRAGL

-840 PGGRRDNFVVDAVVA
+840 PGGRRDNFVLDAVV
-855 QAGGGYTNNTKE
+855 QQNGGYASNTKE
-867 VTQQDYWAAVT
+867 ITQQDYWAAVT
-878 TGNLGITEQNIYD
+878 TGNLGITEQNVYD

-897 RNIQVSYSFPK
+897 RNIQLSYSFPK
-908 SIFQKLALQSAK
+908 SLFQKMALQSAK

>member
-1 MYYMNRTIF
+1 MKRNLF

-16 SVFFC
+16 FMIIC
-21 FNGLY
+21 FSMLD
-26 AQNTDSTKASK
+26 AQQNDSLKTTK
-37 IDEIVVT
+37 IDEVVVT
-44 AYGVKKEKKALGYSF
+44 AYGVKKEKKSLGYSF

-69 AKETNVTNALVGKVS
+69 AKENNVTNALVGKVA

-90 AGFGPASS
+90 GGFGPGSS

-116 IVVDGVPLSNSLGSK
+116 IVVDGVPLSNNLGSK
-131 PRKNDGNY
+131 PKQNDGNY

-152 GLSDINAD
+152 GLSDINPD

-180 GGNGVILITTKT
+180 GGNGVILITTKS

-198 LGITYSTSLGFETL
+198 LGITYSTSLGFESI
-212 FMKPD
+212 FMKPEL
-217 MQKSF
+217 QHSF
-222 GLGLTGIPNP
+222 TQGSNGLPNP
-232 ANSDNTSSWGPSFET
+232 IGVDNTSSWGPAFEGSNMT
-247 SGAKRYD
+247 VHD

-260 KTGINSQHTL
+260 KTGTNAQHTL
-270 SFQENLGEGTSLY
+270 SFQENLGENSSLY
-283 TSANYLNDNSQIP
+283 TSANYLYNNSQIP

-308 MNSTFGANKRWT
+308 MNSNFGANKRWT
-320 SEMKAQYISTKA
+320 TEMKAQYISTKSN
-332 KNRPSGGQGDGNYYP
+332 NRPSGGQGNGNFYP
-347 TILLMPQDID
+347 SILLMPQNID
-357 IRSYREGQTQN
+357 IRDYREGQMQN
-368 EVTSRWIT
+368 EITSRWIT
-376 PNGINPYWTAYNA
+376 SNGINPYWSAYNN

-394 KDRFLLN
+394 KDRFILN

-412 SADVRLGTDFY
+412 STDIRLGTDFY
-423 SLNSD
+423 SLNGD
-428 ARVWTGSSRKNSYA
+428 ARVWTGSTRNNAYA
-442 TNEEKFYENNYIASL
+442 TNQEKFYENNYIASL
-457 TAKKDN
+457 NAKKDN
-463 LFGKWGGSV
+463 IIGKWGGSL
-472 SVYGQMMES
+472 SVYGQMMET
-481 RTKAMYFATQN
+481 RTKAIYFATQN

-497 VFSVS
+497 VFSVD
-502 NTSDLAAIANN
+502 NTSDLAAIATN

-526 AAEINYDGYWF
+526 AAEINYGGYFF

-547 STLNLE
+547 STLSIE
-553 NRSYFYPSISTSL
+553 NRSYFYPSVSTSL
-566 VLTEMLNKMNGTT
+566 VVTDMLNKLNGTT

-592 AVTGNSLNPYEL
+592 AITGNSLNPYEL
-604 YNDYVPST
+604 YNTYVPST
-612 DPTGHI
+612 DPNGHI
-618 ILSRKKILYNAN
+618 ILSRKKILYNSN
-630 LQAEKLK
+630 LQAEKLR
-637 TFEVGLDLKFFNRVS
+637 TFEVGVDLKFFNRVS
-652 LDVSYFNNNATKQLI
+652 LDVSYFNNNATDQLI

-679 MKISSGGLHNRGIE
+679 MKISSGGLHNSGIE
-693 VVANSDIFKNENFVW
+693 VVLNTDIFKKESFTW
-708 NINANFSKLKSVI
+708 NVNANFSKLKSII
-721 DEINDQVSI
+721 DKINDQVSI
-730 YPLGGFDNAGFFA
+730 YPLGGFDNLGIFA
-743 QVGKPY
+743 EVGKPY

-757 LRVEDANSPYFG
+757 LRVEDNNSPYYG

-774 ENGLPQ
+774 SNGLPQ
-780 AAPDP
+780 ATSENY
-785 AYLGDQNPRALFGFT
+785 YLGDQTPKALFGFT

-823 SSTQVALQRAGL
+823 SSTQAALQNAGL

-840 PGGRRDNFVVDAVVA
+840 PGGKRDNFILDAVV
-855 QAGGGYTNNTKE
+855 QNGNGYTTNSTE
-867 VTQQDYWAAVT
+867 ITQQDYWGAVST
-878 TGNLGITEQNIYD
+878 SGGNLGINEQNVYD

-897 RNIQVSYSFPK
+897 RNVQLTYNFPK

-920 VSFTANNVWMI
+920 VGFTANNVWMI

-953 ENMAFPTTRSYLFTI
+953 ENLAFPTTRSYLFTV

>member
-1 MYYMNRTIF
+1 MNRTII

-21 FNGLY
+21 LNGLY
-26 AQNTDSTKASK
+26 AQRTDSIKTSK
-37 IDEIVVT
+37 IDEVVVT

-59 QDVKGQTLVD
+59 QDVKGQALVD
-69 AKETNVTNALVGKVS
+69 AKETNVTNALVGKVA

-90 AGFGPASS
+90 GGFGPASS
-98 SRINLRGFNSF
+98 SKINLRGFNSF

-131 PRKNDGNY
+131 PKQNDGY
-139 NNDFWNPDLDMGN
+139 FNNDFWNPDLDMGN
-152 GLSDINAD
+152 GLGDINAD
-160 DIESISVLK
+160 DIETISVLK

-192 GKKKGG
+192 GKKRGG
-198 LGITYSTSLGFETL
+198 LGITYSTSLGFETI

-222 GLGLTGIPNP
+222 GLGLNGVANLP
-232 ANSDNTSSWGPSFET
+232 NSDNSSSWGPSIES
-247 SGAKRYD
+247 SGKQRYD
-254 NLKNFF
+254 NLDNFF
-260 KTGINSQHTL
+260 RTGINSQHTL

-296 NSKYERFNFMAK
+296 NSRFERFNFMAK
-308 MNSTFGANKRWT
+308 MNSTFGVNKRWT
-320 SEMKAQYISTKA
+320 SEVKAQYISTKA
-332 KNRPSGGQGDGNYYP
+332 QNRPSGGRGDGNYYAN
-347 TILLMPQDID
+347 ILLMPQDID
-357 IRSYREGQTQN
+357 IRDYREGQTQN
-368 EVTSRWIT
+368 DVKSRWIT
-376 PNGINPYWTAYNA
+376 PNGINPYWSAYNS

-423 SLNSD
+423 ALNAD
-428 ARVWTGSSRKNSYA
+428 AKVWTGSSRRNAYA
-442 TNEEKFYENNYIASL
+442 TSEEKFYENNYIASI
-457 TAKKDN
+457 TAKKEN

-481 RTKAMYFATQN
+481 RTKALYFSTQN
-492 LILPN
+492 LIIPN
-497 VFSVS
+497 VFSVT
-502 NTSDLAAIANN
+502 NTSDLAGIANN

-547 STLNLE
+547 STLAIE

-566 VLTEMLNKMNGTT
+566 VVTEMLNKLNGTT

-592 AVTGNSLNPYEL
+592 AITGNSLNPYEL
-604 YNDYVPST
+604 YNTYKLAA
-612 DPTGHI
+612 DPNGQAV
-618 ILSRKKILYNAN
+618 LGRKKILYNSN

-637 TFEVGLDLKFFNRVS
+637 TFEVGADVKFFNRVS
-652 LDVSYFNNNATKQLI
+652 LDVSYFRNNATGQLI

-673 LSGYEK
+673 LSGYEAK
-679 MKISSGGLHNRGIE
+679 KISSGGLRNSGIE
-693 VVANSDIFKNENFVW
+693 VVLNTDVFKKDNFVW
-708 NINANFSKLKSVI
+708 NVNANFSKLKSTI
-721 DEINDQVSI
+721 DKIDGEVLK
-730 YPLGGFDNAGFFA
+730 YPLSGFDNVTFFA
-743 QVGKPY
+743 EVGRPF

-757 LRVEDANSPYFG
+757 LRVEDSSSPYFG

-780 AAPDP
+780 ATAEQY
-785 AYLGDQNPRALFGFT
+785 YLGDQNPRALFGFT
-800 NSFVYKNI
+800 NSFSYKNF

-818 GGKFF
+818 GGKFY
-823 SSTQVALQRAGL
+823 SSTQSALQKVGL

-840 PGGRRDNFVVDAVVA
+840 PGGRRDNFVLDAVV
-855 QAGGGYTNNTKE
+855 QQNGTYTSNTKE

-878 TGNLGITEQNIYD
+878 AGNLGITEQNIYD

-953 ENMAFPTTRSYLFTI
+953 ENLAFPTTRSYLFTV